1 MEVREIVETI
11 VKENVIEVRFR
22 FDEDNDDVIRIC
34 EFDVKE
40 IADYGYMVLTEDF
53 DVFDFSDD
61 DDWDDDNE
69 DENDDLFVDEDELIS
84 FMNEYFM
91 ITDKI
96 PPAELF

>member
-11 VKENVIEVRFR
+11 VKEPLIEVRFR
-22 FDEDNDDVIRIC
+22 LEEDGDDVIRIY
-34 EFDVKE
+34 EFDLSE
-40 IADYGYMVLTEDF
+40 ISEYGYMVLTEDF

-61 DDWDDDNE
+61 DDWDDE
-69 DENDDLFVDEDELIS
+69 DSTNDELFVDEDELIS

-91 ITDKI
+91 INDKI

>member
-11 VKENVIEVRFR
+11 VKDSIMEVIFR
-22 FDEDNDDVIRIC
+22 FDTDNDDVIRIS
-34 EFDVKE
+34 EFDTKE

-61 DDWDDDNE
+61 DDWDDDSE

>member
-11 VKENVIEVRFR
+11 VKDSIIEVRFR
-22 FDEDNDDVIRIC
+22 FDTDNDDVIRIS
-34 EFDVKE
+34 EFDTKE

-53 DVFDFSDD
+53 DVFDFSED
-61 DDWDDDNE
+61 DDWNDDSE